1 MSRNLAVFDY
11 RPDWPLFLA
20 LDFGWWNNFTG
31 WVQPSGNGDRV
42 IVLYGHYQEM
52 RTNEENAK
60 LALAIHQAR
69 GYGQLTGGWGD
80 PSKPEALRSYS
91 QVFGALILGA
101 GGRVEDGHELV
112 RRWLKAAQM
121 TRGESGLVFS
131 RHCPARLFKEWRDYR
146 EHRPGIGA
154 HHSCDAVRYFLK
166 GWTGR

>member
-1 MSRNLAVFDY
+1 MKDDRFD
-11 RPDWPLFLA
+11 PDHKLYIA
-20 LDFGWWNNFTG
+20 LDFGFWNNVTV
-31 WVQPSGNGDRV
+31 WVQATLDSERLT
-42 IVLYGHYQEM
+42 VLFAHFQEA

-60 LALAIHQAR
+60 IALAIHQER
-69 GYGQLTGGWGD
+69 GYGPLAQSVGGWGD